1 MIVLDLERL
10 VPNIFLE
17 DIRINN
23 RNTHI
28 SQLTILTIK
37 SLLPLEEA
45 VGNKIDYKRFDQEL
59 KLWKEYCIG
68 EDVPCFNTSKPVS
81 VGDYFSYHDETFYTR
96 LIPIVI
102 SNNDFEICEEEVIKN
117 ILYFSSDINNLF
129 EWMLVG
135 LGIYLLINKEE
146 DLIVSLKEHIIN
158 FSQIEFIDKY
168 KEYFLIRMDKVSDD
182 LKIAFEKER
191 ITLLN
196 ILNGIK
202 SGKYPYLQDLLSV
215 VDGEDPSTPIGRI
228 VYKSCNDSS
237 IDTVDTFYTSMNKYL
252 LKLRKGRI
260 DLKDLEIKEYIL
272 PDIFSFKEGDVF
284 FHSLLNHSKVL
295 KKEVKQGVLTSL
307 VTTKSGNYLFKRD
320 PSN

>member
-10 VPNIFLE
+10 VANIFLE

-23 RNTHI
+23 RSTHI

-45 VGNKIDYKRFDQEL
+45 VGNKIDYKRFDEEI
-59 KLWKEYCIG
+59 KLWKEYCVG
-68 EDVPCFNTSKPVS
+68 EDVNN
-81 VGDYFSYHDETFYTR
+81 DYFSCYDETFYTR
-96 LIPIVI
+96 LIPIII
-102 SNNDFEICEEEVIKN
+102 SNNDFEICEEELIKN
-117 ILYFSSDINNLF
+117 ILYFSGDVNNLF

-135 LGIYLLINKEE
+135 LGIYLLINNEE
-146 DLIVSLKEHIIN
+146 DLIGSLKEYIIN
-158 FSQIEFIDKY
+158 FSQIEFMDKY
-168 KEYFLIRMDKVSDD
+168 KEYFPIEKENLPKD
-182 LKIAFEKER
+182 LKITFEKER

-202 SGKYPYLQDLLSV
+202 NQKYLYLQDILSI
-215 VDGEDPSTPIGRI
+215 VDGKDPSTPIGRI
-228 VYKSCNDSS
+228 VYQSCNDSN
-237 IDTVDTFYTSMNKYL
+237 IDKVDTFYMSMNKYL

-260 DLKDLEIKEYIL
+260 DLKDLEIKDYIL
-272 PDIFSFKEGDVF
+272 PDIFSFEEGDVF

-295 KKEVKQGVLTSL
+295 KKEVKHGALTSL
-307 VTTKSGNYLFKRD
+307 ISTKSGNYLFKRG